1 VQDRTRALA
10 APLRSPVFRRF
21 WAAGVLTELGDWAAR
36 LALTVLVY
44 AESGSATV
52 TGLVT
57 AVGLLAWVGPGQLLA
72 TLGDRFSRRSVMVAC
87 DLLRAAV
94 FAVAAVG
101 VPLPVLL
108 GLVFV
113 AGLATPPAEA
123 AAAAVRPDLVP
134 EEQVPAVHTLTG
146 VASDSALL
154 LGSALGGVLVAALGA
169 NGALWFNAGCFVLSA
184 WLLAAVPAVAP
195 AVRTPAPLRTAARTL
210 WTTPDL
216 RRAVLLATTA
226 MASGTGA
233 TAMLAPYVLGELR
246 RGAGTTAAA
255 GAFAAG
261 VTIVLTLVVVPHRPD
276 RVLQLRVIA
285 LLSLAGGLLLTL
297 LALPPSFPLLLVA
310 LSGAGALSVVLV
322 PASALVGPLLP
333 SHIRT
338 SAFSLLMGL
347 LAAGQAAAAAGA
359 GALADLVGTGP
370 AVALLALP
378 AAAAGCWHL
387 LVPVAAPEVDRSA
400 DRVAADPV
408 PPAAPAP
415 ARHAAQV

>member
-1 VQDRTRALA
+1 MQDRTRALA

>member
-1 VQDRTRALA
+1 MQDRTRALV

-72 TLGDRFSRRSVMVAC
+72 TLGDRYARRTIMVAC
-87 DLLRAAV
+87 DLLRALV
-94 FAVAAVG
+94 FAVAALG

-108 GLVFV
+108 ALVFV
-113 AGLATPPAEA
+113 AGLAAPPADA
-123 AAAAVRPDLVP
+123 AAAAVRAELVP

-146 VASDSALL
+146 VAADSALL
-154 LGSALGGVLVAALGA
+154 LGSALGGLLVAALGTS
-169 NGALWFNAGCFVLSA
+169 GALWFNAACFALSA
-184 WLLAAVPAVAP
+184 WLLAAVPGARP
-195 AVRTPAPLRTAARTL
+195 ASRDPAPLRTAARTL
-210 WTTPDL
+210 WTTPDV

-233 TAMLAPYVLGELR
+233 TAMLAPYVLGELG
-246 RGAGTTAAA
+246 RGAGTTAAVS
-255 GAFAAG
+255 AFAAG
-261 VTIVLTLVVVPHRPD
+261 VTIVLTLAVVPHRPD

-285 LLSLAGGLLLTL
+285 LLGLVGGLLLCL
-297 LALPPSFPLLLVA
+297 LALPPSLPVLVVA

-333 SHIRT
+333 SAIRT
-338 SAFSLLMGL
+338 SAFGLLMGL
-347 LAAGQAAAAAGA
+347 LSAGQAAAAALA
-359 GALADLVGTGP
+359 GVLADLVETGP

-378 AAAAGCWHL
+378 TVAAGCWHL
-387 LVPVAAPEVDRSA
+387 LVPVRTP
-400 DRVAADPV
+400 VAAV
-408 PPAAPAP
+408 
-415 ARHAAQV
+415 

>member
-1 VQDRTRALA
+1 MQDRTRALA
-10 APLRSPVFRRF
+10 APLRSAVFRRF
-21 WAAGVLTELGDWAAR
+21 WAAGVITELGDWAAR
-36 LALTVLVY
+36 LALTVLVF

-72 TLGDRFSRRSVMVAC
+72 TLGDRFARRTVMVCC
-87 DLLRAAV
+87 DLLRALV
-94 FAVAAVG
+94 FAVAAFG

-154 LGSALGGVLVAALGA
+154 LGSALGGVLVATLGP
-169 NGALWFNAGCFVLSA
+169 NGALWFNAACFALSA
-184 WLLAAVPAVAP
+184 WLLAGVPGTAP
-195 AVRTPAPLRTAARTL
+195 AVRASAPLRTAARHL
-210 WTTPDL
+210 WTTPDV

-233 TAMLAPYVLGELR
+233 TAMLAPYVLGELG
-246 RGAGTTAAA
+246 RGAATTAAV

-285 LLSLAGGLLLTL
+285 LLSLAGGLLLCL
-297 LALPPSFPLLLVA
+297 LALPPSLPLLLVA

-333 SHIRT
+333 THIRT
-338 SAFSLLMGL
+338 SAFGLLMGL
-347 LAAGQAAAAAGA
+347 LAAGQSLAAATA
-359 GALADLVGTGP
+359 GALADAVGTGT

-378 AAAAGCWHL
+378 SVLAGVWHL
-387 LVPVAAPEVDRSA
+387 LVPVAVPA
-400 DRVAADPV
+400 DERAAVDPV
-408 PPAAPAP
+408 DATAPAAEVRA
-415 ARHAAQV
+415 ARG